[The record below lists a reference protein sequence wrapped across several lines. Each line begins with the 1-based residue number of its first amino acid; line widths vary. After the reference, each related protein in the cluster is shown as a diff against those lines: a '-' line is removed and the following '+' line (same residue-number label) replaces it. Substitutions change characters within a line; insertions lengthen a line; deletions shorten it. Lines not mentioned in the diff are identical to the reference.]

1 MSHQGLQVG
10 RYRLLRLIGSGGM
23 GEVYLAADTQIDRR
37 VAIKLFKAED
47 TSPLSS
53 DLSRRA
59 VRLFRREM
67 KTIAMLDHPH
77 ILPLFDYGEENVN
90 GLLLTYMVMPFRK
103 DGSLAAWLRRR
114 SSKLLPLND
123 IEHFLY
129 QAADALQYAHDH
141 QIIHRDVKSSNF
153 LIHSRK
159 DNPDR
164 PDLLLADFG
173 IAKFNSAIAS
183 LSSSIRGTPT
193 YMAPEQWKGQ
203 PVLATDQYA
212 LGVMIYELLTG
223 YPPFQGGLEQVMY
236 LHINAE
242 PAPPSTLNPSIH
254 PDLDAVIVRTLAKK
268 PEDRFVSISAFA
280 QASQEILLHIDFPSI
295 SRIPEVQQALL
306 STSASTIPNTSE
318 PQQALLSINAPT
330 IPNTSEPQQALLSTS
345 APTIPNTSEPQ
356 QVLLNISAP
365 TIPNTSEPQQ
375 ALLSASAPAVPDVL
389 NKPDSDNLGMVLAI
403 SKTEALNGASY
414 TLTLPGGR
422 RVNVSIP
429 AGAYDGQ
436 VIHLEG
442 QDNSGKPADALI
454 LTLVVAHSE
463 GNPAIERLPIADIE
477 KTVQSPPVSSPDRTI
492 ESPSTADPQGFI
504 NHLQRL
510 STGVAI
516 LLVGLLL
523 LVIGEGV
530 GLFYV
535 TRINSV
541 AAAVKATATA
551 EPRTITTTHVA
562 TVTTTIT
569 TSANATTPA
578 LQNPYPPFS
587 GTLVLNDLLN
597 NNSQGYNWDEG
608 TGTCQFSARG
618 YLITETQ
625 QKRFQYCTARTTDF
639 SNFAYQVQVVITKG
653 DYGGII
659 FRANATTGQYYYL
672 RIGQDGSY
680 VLLLYVDNQ
689 ASHARILTSGL
700 TPFIHIGLNQS
711 NLVAIVA
718 RNSTFDLYVNKL
730 YIATV
735 NDHSYSHGQIAVV
748 AEDEGNVTLVLFSN
762 ARVWKL

>member
-123 IEHFLY
+123 IEHFLF

-203 PVLATDQYA
+203 PVPATDQYA

-254 PDLDAVIVRTLAKK
+254 PDLDAVILRTLAKK

-295 SRIPEVQQALL
+295 SRILEVQPAL
-306 STSASTIPNTSE
+306 P
-318 PQQALLSINAPT
+318 SINAPT
-330 IPNTSEPQQALLSTS
+330 IPNTSEPQPALPS
-345 APTIPNTSEPQ
+345 A
-356 QVLLNISAP
+356 SAP

-375 ALLSASAPAVPDVL
+375 ALPSTSAPTIPNTSESQQALPSTSAPAVPDVL

-442 QDNSGKPADALI
+442 RDNSGKPANALI

-463 GNPAIERLPIADIE
+463 GNPAIESSLENPALERLPIAGIE
-477 KTVQSPPVSSPDRTI
+477 KTVQSSPVSSPDRTI
-492 ESPSTADPQGFI
+492 ESPSTADPQGFL
-504 NHLQRL
+504 NPLQRL

-541 AAAVKATATA
+541 AAAAVKATATA
-551 EPRTITTTHVA
+551 EARTITTTPVA

-578 LQNPYPPFS
+578 LQNPYPSFS
-587 GTLVLNDLLN
+587 GTLVLNDPLN

-639 SNFAYQVQVVITKG
+639 SNFAYQVQMVITRG

-711 NLVAIVA
+711 NLVAVVA
-718 RNSTFDLYVNKL
+718 RNSTIDLYVNKQ
-730 YIATV
+730 YITTV

-748 AEDEGNVTLVLFSN
+748 AEDEGNLTLVLFSN
-762 ARVWKL
+762 ARVWK

>member
-123 IEHFLY
+123 IEHFLF
-129 QAADALQYAHDH
+129 QADDALQYAHDH

-203 PVLATDQYA
+203 PV
-212 LGVMIYELLTG
+212 
-223 YPPFQGGLEQVMY
+223 
-236 LHINAE
+236 
-242 PAPPSTLNPSIH
+242 
-254 PDLDAVIVRTLAKK
+254 
-268 PEDRFVSISAFA
+268 SAFA
-280 QASQEILLHIDFPSI
+280 QTFQEVLLHIDFPSI
-295 SRIPEVQQALL
+295 SPIPEVQQALP
-306 STSASTIPNTSE
+306 SINVPAVPNTSE
-318 PQQALLSINAPT
+318 PQQALPSA
-330 IPNTSEPQQALLSTS
+330 S
-345 APTIPNTSEPQ
+345 APTIPNTSGPQ
-356 QVLLNISAP
+356 SALP
-365 TIPNTSEPQQ
+365 
-375 ALLSASAPAVPDVL
+375 SASAPAVPAVL
-389 NKPDSDNLGMVLAI
+389 NKPDSDNLGIVLAI

-442 QDNSGKPADALI
+442 RNNSGKPADALI
-454 LTLVVAHSE
+454 LTLAVAHSE
-463 GNPAIERLPIADIE
+463 GNPAIESSLENPALEGLPIAGIE

-492 ESPSTADPQGFI
+492 ESPSTAGPQGFI
-504 NHLQRL
+504 NRLQRL
-510 STGVAI
+510 PKGIAI

-541 AAAVKATATA
+541 AAAAVKATATA
-551 EPRTITTTHVA
+551 EARTITTTPVA

-569 TSANATTPA
+569 TPANATTPA
-578 LQNPYPPFS
+578 LQNPYPSFS
-587 GTLVLNDLLN
+587 GTLVLNDPLN

-639 SNFAYQVQVVITKG
+639 SNFAYQVQMVITKG

-659 FRANATTGQYYYL
+659 FRANATTGQYYYP

-680 VLLLYVDNQ
+680 YLLVYVDNQ

-700 TPFIHIGLNQS
+700 TPSIHMVLNQS
-711 NLVAIVA
+711 NLV
-718 RNSTFDLYVNKL
+718 
-730 YIATV
+730 
-735 NDHSYSHGQIAVV
+735 AVV
-748 AEDEGNVTLVLFSN
+748 AEDEGNLTLVLFSN
-762 ARVWKL
+762 ARVWK

>member
-123 IEHFLY
+123 IEHFLF

-203 PVLATDQYA
+203 PVPATDQYA

-236 LHINAE
+236 MHINTE
-242 PAPPSTLNPSIH
+242 PEPPSTLNPSIH
-254 PDLDAVIVRTLAKK
+254 PDLDAVILRTLAKK
-268 PEDRFVSISAFA
+268 PEDRFVSVSAFA
-280 QASQEILLHIDFPSI
+280 QTFQEVLLHIDFPSI
-295 SRIPEVQQALL
+295 SPIPEVQQALP
-306 STSASTIPNTSE
+306 SINVPTDPHTSE
-318 PQQALLSINAPT
+318 PQQALPSISAPT
-330 IPNTSEPQQALLSTS
+330 VPNTTGPQQALPS
-345 APTIPNTSEPQ
+345 
-356 QVLLNISAP
+356 ISAP
-365 TIPNTSEPQQ
+365 TVPNTSGPQP
-375 ALLSASAPAVPDVL
+375 ALPSASAPSVPAVL
-389 NKPDSDNLGMVLAI
+389 NKPDSDNLGIVLAI
-403 SKTEALNGASY
+403 SKTEALHGASY

-442 QDNSGKPADALI
+442 RNNSGKPADALI
-454 LTLVVAHSE
+454 LTLAVAHSE
-463 GNPAIERLPIADIE
+463 GNPAIESSLENPALEGLPIAGIE

-492 ESPSTADPQGFI
+492 ESPSTAGPQGFI
-504 NHLQRL
+504 NRLQRL
-510 STGVAI
+510 PKGIAI

-541 AAAVKATATA
+541 AAAAVKATATA
-551 EPRTITTTHVA
+551 EARTITPTPVA

-569 TSANATTPA
+569 TPANATTPA
-578 LQNPYPPFS
+578 LQNPYPSFS
-587 GTLVLNDLLN
+587 GTLVLNDPLN
-597 NNSQGYNWDEG
+597 HNSQGYNWDEG

-639 SNFAYQVQVVITKG
+639 SNFAYQVQMVITKG

-680 VLLLYVDNQ
+680 YLLVYVDNQ

-700 TPFIHIGLNQS
+700 TPSIHMGLNQS
-711 NLVAIVA
+711 NLVAVVA
-718 RNSTFDLYVNKL
+718 RNSTIDLYVNKQ
-730 YIATV
+730 YITTV

-748 AEDEGNVTLVLFSN
+748 AEDEGNLTLVLFSN
-762 ARVWKL
+762 ARVRK

>member
-23 GEVYLAADTQIDRR
+23 GEVYLAADTQIGRR

-123 IEHFLY
+123 IEHFLF

-203 PVLATDQYA
+203 PVPATDQYA

-236 LHINAE
+236 LHINTE
-242 PAPPSTLNPSIH
+242 PEPPSTLNPSIH
-254 PDLDAVIVRTLAKK
+254 PDLDAVILRTLAKK
-268 PEDRFVSISAFA
+268 PEDRFVSVSAFA
-280 QASQEILLHIDFPSI
+280 QTFQEVLLHIDFPSI
-295 SRIPEVQQALL
+295 SPIPEVQPAL
-306 STSASTIPNTSE
+306 P
-318 PQQALLSINAPT
+318 
-330 IPNTSEPQQALLSTS
+330 
-345 APTIPNTSEPQ
+345 
-356 QVLLNISAP
+356 
-365 TIPNTSEPQQ
+365 
-375 ALLSASAPAVPDVL
+375 SASAPAVPAVL
-389 NKPDSDNLGMVLAI
+389 NKPDSDNLGIVLAI

-442 QDNSGKPADALI
+442 RNNSGKPADALI
-454 LTLVVAHSE
+454 LTLAVAHSE
-463 GNPAIERLPIADIE
+463 GNPAIESSLENPALEGLPIAGIE

-492 ESPSTADPQGFI
+492 ESPSTAGPQGFI
-504 NHLQRL
+504 NRLQRL
-510 STGVAI
+510 PKGVAI

-541 AAAVKATATA
+541 AAAAVKATATA
-551 EPRTITTTHVA
+551 EARTITTTPVA

-569 TSANATTPA
+569 TPANATTPA
-578 LQNPYPPFS
+578 LQNPYPSFS
-587 GTLVLNDLLN
+587 GTLVLNDPLN

-639 SNFAYQVQVVITKG
+639 SNFAYQVQMVITKG

-680 VLLLYVDNQ
+680 YLLVYVDNQ

-700 TPFIHIGLNQS
+700 TPSIHMGLNQS
-711 NLVAIVA
+711 NLVAVVA
-718 RNSTFDLYVNKL
+718 RNSTIDLYVNKQ
-730 YIATV
+730 YITTV

-748 AEDEGNVTLVLFSN
+748 AEDEGNLTLVLFSN
-762 ARVWKL
+762 ARVWK

>member
-10 RYRLLRLIGSGGM
+10 RYRLLRIIGSGGM

-123 IEHFLY
+123 IEHFLF

-242 PAPPSTLNPSIH
+242 PEPPSTLNPSIH
-254 PDLDAVIVRTLAKK
+254 PDLDAVILRTLAKK
-268 PEDRFVSISAFA
+268 PEDRFVSVSAFA
-280 QASQEILLHIDFPSI
+280 QAFQEVLLHIDFPSI
-295 SRIPEVQQALL
+295 SRISEVQQAL
-306 STSASTIPNTSE
+306 P
-318 PQQALLSINAPT
+318 SIHAPT
-330 IPNTSEPQQALLSTS
+330 IPNTSEPQQAL
-345 APTIPNTSEPQ
+345 P
-356 QVLLNISAP
+356 
-365 TIPNTSEPQQ
+365 
-375 ALLSASAPAVPDVL
+375 SASAPAVPDVL

-414 TLTLPGGR
+414 TLPLPGGR

-442 QDNSGKPADALI
+442 RDNSGKPADALI

-463 GNPAIERLPIADIE
+463 GNPAIESFLENPALERLPIAGIE

-492 ESPSTADPQGFI
+492 EGPSTADPQGFI
-504 NHLQRL
+504 NPLQRL

-541 AAAVKATATA
+541 AAAAVKATATA
-551 EPRTITTTHVA
+551 EARTITTTHVA

-587 GTLVLNDLLN
+587 GTLVLNDPLN

-608 TGTCQFSARG
+608 AGTCQFSAKG
-618 YLITETQ
+618 YFITETQ
-625 QKRFQYCTARTTDF
+625 QKHFQYCTARTTDF
-639 SNFAYQVQVVITKG
+639 SNFAYQVQMIITKG
-653 DYGGII
+653 NFGGII
-659 FRANATTGQYYYL
+659 FRSNATTGQYYYF

-680 VLLLYVDNQ
+680 IFLLYVDNQ
-689 ASHARILTSGL
+689 ANHARILTGG
-700 TPFIHIGLNQS
+700 FIPSFHIGLNQS
-711 NLVAIVA
+711 NLVAVVA
-718 RNSTFDLYVNKL
+718 RNNTIDLYVNKQ
-730 YIATV
+730 YVTTV

-748 AEDEGNVTLVLFSN
+748 AENEGNVTLVLFSN
-762 ARVWKL
+762 AKVWKL

>member
-123 IEHFLY
+123 IEHFLF

-203 PVLATDQYA
+203 PVPATDQYA

-236 LHINAE
+236 MHINTE
-242 PAPPSTLNPSIH
+242 PEPPSTLNPSIH
-254 PDLDAVIVRTLAKK
+254 PDLDAVILRTLAKK
-268 PEDRFVSISAFA
+268 PEDRFVSVSAFA
-280 QASQEILLHIDFPSI
+280 QTFQEVLLHIDFPSI
-295 SRIPEVQQALL
+295 SPIPEVQQALP
-306 STSASTIPNTSE
+306 SINVPAIPNTSE
-318 PQQALLSINAPT
+318 PQQALP
-330 IPNTSEPQQALLSTS
+330 
-345 APTIPNTSEPQ
+345 
-356 QVLLNISAP
+356 
-365 TIPNTSEPQQ
+365 
-375 ALLSASAPAVPDVL
+375 SASAPTVPDVL
-389 NKPDSDNLGMVLAI
+389 NKPDSDNLGIVLAI

-442 QDNSGKPADALI
+442 RNNSGKPADALI
-454 LTLVVAHSE
+454 LTLAVAHSE
-463 GNPAIERLPIADIE
+463 GNPAIESSLENPALEGLPIAGIE

-492 ESPSTADPQGFI
+492 ESPSTAGPQGFI
-504 NHLQRL
+504 NRLQRL
-510 STGVAI
+510 PKGIAI

-541 AAAVKATATA
+541 AAAAVKATA
-551 EPRTITTTHVA
+551 
-562 TVTTTIT
+562 
-569 TSANATTPA
+569 
-578 LQNPYPPFS
+578 
-587 GTLVLNDLLN
+587 
-597 NNSQGYNWDEG
+597 
-608 TGTCQFSARG
+608 
-618 YLITETQ
+618 
-625 QKRFQYCTARTTDF
+625 
-639 SNFAYQVQVVITKG
+639 
-653 DYGGII
+653 
-659 FRANATTGQYYYL
+659 
-672 RIGQDGSY
+672 
-680 VLLLYVDNQ
+680 
-689 ASHARILTSGL
+689 
-700 TPFIHIGLNQS
+700 
-711 NLVAIVA
+711 
-718 RNSTFDLYVNKL
+718 
-730 YIATV
+730 
-735 NDHSYSHGQIAVV
+735 
-748 AEDEGNVTLVLFSN
+748 
-762 ARVWKL
+762 

>member
-123 IEHFLY
+123 IEHFLF

-203 PVLATDQYA
+203 PVPATDQYA

-236 LHINAE
+236 MHINTE
-242 PAPPSTLNPSIH
+242 PEPPSTLNPSIH
-254 PDLDAVIVRTLAKK
+254 PDLDAVILRTLAKK
-268 PEDRFVSISAFA
+268 PEDRFVSVSAFA
-280 QASQEILLHIDFPSI
+280 QTFQEVLLHIDFPSI
-295 SRIPEVQQALL
+295 SPIPEVQQALP
-306 STSASTIPNTSE
+306 SINVPAVPNTSE
-318 PQQALLSINAPT
+318 PQQALPS
-330 IPNTSEPQQALLSTS
+330 
-345 APTIPNTSEPQ
+345 
-356 QVLLNISAP
+356 ISAP
-365 TIPNTSEPQQ
+365 TVPNTSGPQP
-375 ALLSASAPAVPDVL
+375 ALPSASAPAVPAVL
-389 NKPDSDNLGMVLAI
+389 NKPDSDNLGIVLAI

-442 QDNSGKPADALI
+442 RNNSGKPADALI
-454 LTLVVAHSE
+454 LTLAVAHSE
-463 GNPAIERLPIADIE
+463 GNPAIEGLPIAGIE

-492 ESPSTADPQGFI
+492 ESPSTAGPQGFI
-504 NHLQRL
+504 NRLQRL
-510 STGVAI
+510 PKGIAI

-541 AAAVKATATA
+541 AAAAVKATATA
-551 EPRTITTTHVA
+551 EARTITTT
-562 TVTTTIT
+562 
-569 TSANATTPA
+569 
-578 LQNPYPPFS
+578 
-587 GTLVLNDLLN
+587 
-597 NNSQGYNWDEG
+597 
-608 TGTCQFSARG
+608 
-618 YLITETQ
+618 
-625 QKRFQYCTARTTDF
+625 
-639 SNFAYQVQVVITKG
+639 
-653 DYGGII
+653 
-659 FRANATTGQYYYL
+659 
-672 RIGQDGSY
+672 
-680 VLLLYVDNQ
+680 
-689 ASHARILTSGL
+689 
-700 TPFIHIGLNQS
+700 
-711 NLVAIVA
+711 
-718 RNSTFDLYVNKL
+718 
-730 YIATV
+730 
-735 NDHSYSHGQIAVV
+735 
-748 AEDEGNVTLVLFSN
+748 
-762 ARVWKL
+762 

>member
-1 MSHQGLQVG
+1 MSYVGLQVG

-23 GEVYLAADTQIDRR
+23 GEVYLTADTQIDRR
-37 VAIKLFKAED
+37 VAVKLFKAEG
-47 TSPLSS
+47 TGPLSS
-53 DLSRRA
+53 DISKRA
-59 VRLFRREM
+59 TRLFRREM

-77 ILPLFDYGEENVN
+77 ILPLFDYGEESVN

-103 DGSLAAWLRRR
+103 DGSLATWLRRR
-114 SSKLLPLND
+114 TSKQLSLHD
-123 IEHFLY
+123 VEHFLQ
-129 QAADALQYAHDH
+129 QAAEALQYAHDH

-173 IAKFNSAIAS
+173 IAKFNTALAS

-203 PVLATDQYA
+203 PVPATDQYA

-236 LHINAE
+236 MHINIE
-242 PAPPSTLNPSIH
+242 PEPPGSLNPSIH
-254 PDLDAVIVRTLAKK
+254 PELDAVILRALAKK
-268 PEDRFVSISAFA
+268 PEGRFVSISAFA
-280 QASQEILLHIDFPSI
+280 QAFRE
-295 SRIPEVQQALL
+295 ALL
-306 STSASTIPNTSE
+306 STDFPTTSSTPKVQQASPSASVPAVLHTAE
-318 PQQALLSINAPT
+318 PQPALLGINAPT
-330 IPNTSEPQQALLSTS
+330 IPNTSKPQPALLSTS
-345 APTIPNTSEPQ
+345 APTIPNTSKPQ
-356 QVLLNISAP
+356 P
-365 TIPNTSEPQQ
+365 
-375 ALLSASAPAVPDVL
+375 ALPSVNALAASDVP
-389 NKPDSDNLGMVLAI
+389 NKPDNDNPGMILAI
-403 SKTEALNGASY
+403 SKTEALNGARY

-436 VIHLEG
+436 VIHLES

-454 LTLVVAHSE
+454 LTLVIAHSE
-463 GNPAIERLPIADIE
+463 GNPVPESPLENPAIEGLPIAGIE
-477 KTVQSPPVSSPDRTI
+477 KTVQSPPVSSPDRMI
-492 ESPSTADPQGFI
+492 ESPSTAGSQGVI
-504 NHLQRL
+504 SQLQGL
-510 STGVAI
+510 SKGISI

-541 AAAVKATATA
+541 AAAAVKATATA
-551 EPRTITTTHVA
+551 RTITTTQVA

-569 TSANATTPA
+569 APA

-587 GTLVLNDLLN
+587 GTLVLNDPLN
-597 NNSQGYNWDEG
+597 NNSQGYNWDDG
-608 TGTCQFSARG
+608 ISTCQFSTRG
-618 YLITETQ
+618 YLITEMQ
-625 QKRFQYCTARTTDF
+625 QNRFQYCTARTTDF
-639 SNFAYQVQVVITKG
+639 SNFTYQVQMVITKG

-680 VLLLYVDNQ
+680 LLLLYVDNQ
-689 ASHARILTSGL
+689 ASHAHILIGGI
-700 TPFIHIGLNQS
+700 TPAIHIGLNQS
-711 NLVAIVA
+711 NLIAVVA
-718 RNSTFDLYVNKL
+718 RNSTIDLYVNKL

-735 NDHSYSHGQIAVV
+735 NDHSYSHGQIGVV
-748 AEDEGNVTLVLFSN
+748 AEDEGSVTLVLFSN
-762 ARVWKL
+762 AKIWKF

>member
-114 SSKLLPLND
+114 GSKLLPLND
-123 IEHFLY
+123 IEHFLF
-129 QAADALQYAHDH
+129 QAADALQNAHDH

-203 PVLATDQYA
+203 PVPATDQYA

-236 LHINAE
+236 MHINAE
-242 PAPPSTLNPSIH
+242 PEPPSTLNPSSH
-254 PDLDAVIVRTLAKK
+254 PDLDAVILRTLAKK
-268 PEDRFVSISAFA
+268 PEDRFVSVSAFA
-280 QASQEILLHIDFPSI
+280 QAFQEVLLHIDFPSI
-295 SRIPEVQQALL
+295 SRISEAQQAL
-306 STSASTIPNTSE
+306 P
-318 PQQALLSINAPT
+318 
-330 IPNTSEPQQALLSTS
+330 
-345 APTIPNTSEPQ
+345 
-356 QVLLNISAP
+356 
-365 TIPNTSEPQQ
+365 
-375 ALLSASAPAVPDVL
+375 SASAPAVPDVL

-414 TLTLPGGR
+414 TLPLPGGR

-442 QDNSGKPADALI
+442 RDNSGKPADALI

-463 GNPAIERLPIADIE
+463 GNPAIESFLENPALERLPIAGIE
-477 KTVQSPPVSSPDRTI
+477 K
-492 ESPSTADPQGFI
+492 
-504 NHLQRL
+504 
-510 STGVAI
+510 
-516 LLVGLLL
+516 
-523 LVIGEGV
+523 
-530 GLFYV
+530 
-535 TRINSV
+535 
-541 AAAVKATATA
+541 
-551 EPRTITTTHVA
+551 
-562 TVTTTIT
+562 
-569 TSANATTPA
+569 
-578 LQNPYPPFS
+578 
-587 GTLVLNDLLN
+587 
-597 NNSQGYNWDEG
+597 
-608 TGTCQFSARG
+608 
-618 YLITETQ
+618 
-625 QKRFQYCTARTTDF
+625 
-639 SNFAYQVQVVITKG
+639 
-653 DYGGII
+653 
-659 FRANATTGQYYYL
+659 
-672 RIGQDGSY
+672 
-680 VLLLYVDNQ
+680 
-689 ASHARILTSGL
+689 
-700 TPFIHIGLNQS
+700 
-711 NLVAIVA
+711 
-718 RNSTFDLYVNKL
+718 
-730 YIATV
+730 
-735 NDHSYSHGQIAVV
+735 
-748 AEDEGNVTLVLFSN
+748 
-762 ARVWKL
+762 

>member
-123 IEHFLY
+123 IEHFLF

-203 PVLATDQYA
+203 PVPATDQYA

-236 LHINAE
+236 LHINTE
-242 PAPPSTLNPSIH
+242 PEPPSTLNPSIH
-254 PDLDAVIVRTLAKK
+254 PDLDAVILRTLAKK
-268 PEDRFVSISAFA
+268 PEDRFVSVSAFA
-280 QASQEILLHIDFPSI
+280 QTFQEVLLHIDFPSI
-295 SRIPEVQQALL
+295 SPIPEVQQALP
-306 STSASTIPNTSE
+306 SINVPAVPNTSE
-318 PQQALLSINAPT
+318 PQQALP
-330 IPNTSEPQQALLSTS
+330 S
-345 APTIPNTSEPQ
+345 A
-356 QVLLNISAP
+356 SAP

-375 ALLSASAPAVPDVL
+375 ALPSISAPTVPNTSGPQPALPSASAPAVPAVL
-389 NKPDSDNLGMVLAI
+389 NKPDSDNLGIVLAI

-442 QDNSGKPADALI
+442 RNNSGKPADALI
-454 LTLVVAHSE
+454 LTLAVAHSE
-463 GNPAIERLPIADIE
+463 GNPAIESSLENPALEGLPIAGIE

-492 ESPSTADPQGFI
+492 ESPSTAGPQGFI
-504 NHLQRL
+504 NRLQRL
-510 STGVAI
+510 PKGIAI

-541 AAAVKATATA
+541 AAAAVKATATA
-551 EPRTITTTHVA
+551 EARTITTTPVA

-569 TSANATTPA
+569 TPANATTPA
-578 LQNPYPPFS
+578 LQNPYPSFS
-587 GTLVLNDLLN
+587 GTLVLNDPLN

-639 SNFAYQVQVVITKG
+639 SNFAYQVQMVITKG

-680 VLLLYVDNQ
+680 YLLVYVDNQ

-700 TPFIHIGLNQS
+700 TPSIHMGLNQS
-711 NLVAIVA
+711 NLVAVVA
-718 RNSTFDLYVNKL
+718 RNSTIDLYVNKQ
-730 YIATV
+730 YITTV

-748 AEDEGNVTLVLFSN
+748 AEDEGNLTLVLFSN
-762 ARVWKL
+762 ARVWK

>member
-10 RYRLLRLIGSGGM
+10 RYRLLRRIGSGGM
-23 GEVYLAADTQIDRR
+23 GEVYLAADTLIDRG
-37 VAIKLFKAED
+37 VAIRLCKAED

-123 IEHFLY
+123 IEHFLF

-203 PVLATDQYA
+203 PVPATDQYA

-236 LHINAE
+236 LHINTE
-242 PAPPSTLNPSIH
+242 PEPPSTLNPSIH
-254 PDLDAVIVRTLAKK
+254 PDLDAVILRTLAKK
-268 PEDRFVSISAFA
+268 PEDRFVSVSAFA
-280 QASQEILLHIDFPSI
+280 QTFQEVLLHIDFPSI
-295 SRIPEVQQALL
+295 SPIPEVQQALP
-306 STSASTIPNTSE
+306 SINVPAVPNTSE
-318 PQQALLSINAPT
+318 PQQALP
-330 IPNTSEPQQALLSTS
+330 S
-345 APTIPNTSEPQ
+345 A
-356 QVLLNISAP
+356 SAP

-375 ALLSASAPAVPDVL
+375 ALPSISAPTVPNTSGPQSALPSASAPAVPAVL
-389 NKPDSDNLGMVLAI
+389 NKPDSDNLGIVLAI

-442 QDNSGKPADALI
+442 RNNSGKPADALI
-454 LTLVVAHSE
+454 LTLAVAHSE
-463 GNPAIERLPIADIE
+463 GNPAIESSLENPALEGLPIAGIE

-492 ESPSTADPQGFI
+492 ESPSTAGPQGFI
-504 NHLQRL
+504 NRLQRL
-510 STGVAI
+510 PKGIAI

-541 AAAVKATATA
+541 AAAAVKATATA
-551 EPRTITTTHVA
+551 EARTITTTPVA

-569 TSANATTPA
+569 TPANATTPA
-578 LQNPYPPFS
+578 LQNPYPSFS
-587 GTLVLNDLLN
+587 GTLVLNDPLN
-597 NNSQGYNWDEG
+597 NNSQGDSWDEG

-618 YLITETQ
+618 YLITETHQ
-625 QKRFQYCTARTTDF
+625 TRFQYCTARTTDF
-639 SNFAYQVQVVITKG
+639 SDFAYQVQMVITKG

-680 VLLLYVDNQ
+680 YLLVYVDNQ

-700 TPFIHIGLNQS
+700 TPSIHMGLNQS
-711 NLVAIVA
+711 NLVAVVA
-718 RNSTFDLYVNKL
+718 RNSTIDLYVNKQ
-730 YIATV
+730 YITTV

-748 AEDEGNVTLVLFSN
+748 AEDEGNLTLVLFSN
-762 ARVWKL
+762 ARVWK

>member
-1 MSHQGLQVG
+1 
-10 RYRLLRLIGSGGM
+10 
-23 GEVYLAADTQIDRR
+23 
-37 VAIKLFKAED
+37 
-47 TSPLSS
+47 
-53 DLSRRA
+53 
-59 VRLFRREM
+59 M

-77 ILPLFDYGEENVN
+77 ILPLFDYGEESVN
-90 GLLLTYMVMPFRK
+90 GLLFTYMVMPFRK

-123 IEHFLY
+123 IEHLLS

-173 IAKFNSAIAS
+173 IAKFNSAMAS

-203 PVLATDQYA
+203 PVPATDQYA

-223 YPPFQGGLEQVMY
+223 SPPFQGSLEQVMY
-236 LHINAE
+236 MHINTEAE
-242 PAPPSTLNPSIH
+242 PPSTLNPSIH
-254 PDLDAVIVRTLAKK
+254 PDLDAVILRTLAKK
-268 PEDRFVSISAFA
+268 PEDRFVSVSAFA
-280 QASQEILLHIDFPSI
+280 QAFQEVLLSTDLPGI
-295 SRIPEVQQALL
+295 SRIPEVQQALAG
-306 STSASTIPNTSE
+306 TSAPTVSNTSE
-318 PQQALLSINAPT
+318 PQQALP
-330 IPNTSEPQQALLSTS
+330 S
-345 APTIPNTSEPQ
+345 A
-356 QVLLNISAP
+356 SAP

-375 ALLSASAPAVPDVL
+375 ALPGISAPTIPGVL
-389 NKPDSDNLGMVLAI
+389 NKPDSDNPGMVLAI

-414 TLTLPGGR
+414 TLTLPGER

-442 QDNSGKPADALI
+442 RDDSGKPADALI

-463 GNPAIERLPIADIE
+463 GNPPIESSLENPPIESLPAAGIVVHSEGNPAIESLPIAGIE

-492 ESPSTADPQGFI
+492 ESPSTAYPQRVI
-504 NHLQRL
+504 SHLQQL
-510 STGVAI
+510 SRGIAI

-541 AAAVKATATA
+541 AAAAVKATATA
-551 EPRTITTTHVA
+551 EARTITTTHVA

-587 GTLVLNDLLN
+587 GTLVLNDPLN
-597 NNSQGYNWDEG
+597 NNSQGHSWDEG

-639 SNFAYQVQVVITKG
+639 SNFAYQVQMVITRG

-659 FRANATTGQYYYL
+659 FRANAATGQYYYL

-689 ASHARILTSGL
+689 ANHAHILTSGL
-700 TPFIHIGLNQS
+700 TPSIHIGLNQS

-748 AEDEGNVTLVLFSN
+748 AEDEGNLTLVLFSN
-762 ARVWKL
+762 AKVWKL

>member
-10 RYRLLRLIGSGGM
+10 RYRLLQLIGSGGM

-123 IEHFLY
+123 IEHFLF

-203 PVLATDQYA
+203 PVPATDQYA

-236 LHINAE
+236 LHINTE
-242 PAPPSTLNPSIH
+242 PEPPSTLNPSIH
-254 PDLDAVIVRTLAKK
+254 PDLDAVILRTLAKK
-268 PEDRFVSISAFA
+268 PEDRFVSVSAFA
-280 QASQEILLHIDFPSI
+280 QTFQEVLLHIDFPSI
-295 SRIPEVQQALL
+295 SPIPEVQQALP
-306 STSASTIPNTSE
+306 SINVPAVPNTSE
-318 PQQALLSINAPT
+318 PQQALPSA
-330 IPNTSEPQQALLSTS
+330 S

-356 QVLLNISAP
+356 SALP
-365 TIPNTSEPQQ
+365 
-375 ALLSASAPAVPDVL
+375 SASAPAVPAVL
-389 NKPDSDNLGMVLAI
+389 NKPDSDNLGIVLAI

-442 QDNSGKPADALI
+442 RNNSGKPADALI
-454 LTLVVAHSE
+454 LTLAVAHSE
-463 GNPAIERLPIADIE
+463 GNPAIESSLENPALEGLPIAGIE

-492 ESPSTADPQGFI
+492 ESPSTAGPQGFI
-504 NHLQRL
+504 NRLQRL
-510 STGVAI
+510 PKGIAI

-541 AAAVKATATA
+541 AAA
-551 EPRTITTTHVA
+551 
-562 TVTTTIT
+562 
-569 TSANATTPA
+569 
-578 LQNPYPPFS
+578 
-587 GTLVLNDLLN
+587 
-597 NNSQGYNWDEG
+597 
-608 TGTCQFSARG
+608 
-618 YLITETQ
+618 
-625 QKRFQYCTARTTDF
+625 
-639 SNFAYQVQVVITKG
+639 
-653 DYGGII
+653 
-659 FRANATTGQYYYL
+659 
-672 RIGQDGSY
+672 
-680 VLLLYVDNQ
+680 
-689 ASHARILTSGL
+689 
-700 TPFIHIGLNQS
+700 
-711 NLVAIVA
+711 
-718 RNSTFDLYVNKL
+718 
-730 YIATV
+730 
-735 NDHSYSHGQIAVV
+735 
-748 AEDEGNVTLVLFSN
+748 
-762 ARVWKL
+762 